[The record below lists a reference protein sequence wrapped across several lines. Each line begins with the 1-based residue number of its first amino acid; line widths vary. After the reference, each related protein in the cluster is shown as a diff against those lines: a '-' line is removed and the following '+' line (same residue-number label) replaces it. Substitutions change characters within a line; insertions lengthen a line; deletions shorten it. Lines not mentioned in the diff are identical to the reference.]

1 MAKLARPMRLIFR
14 NENLKISIK
23 VLGIAIPDLLRLAV
37 LSLIIFMIFGVIG
50 TKLFKGKLFYCEHAH
65 IKGIYDSHLRDF
77 ISD

>member
-23 VLGIAIPDLLRLAV
+23 VLGIAIPHLLRLAV